1 MKTKNFF
8 MIAALLFSSAVL
20 TFSCKSDDD
29 GGGGDGA
36 GSGEITAKVDGT
48 TVTSIELTTT
58 ASNANGNL
66 MILGN
71 DGGQNPNR
79 AFNLTIVGF
88 DGPGTYP
95 VGGGANIFNVCS
107 YTETDASNPS
117 NPSAKVW
124 SAPYDNTQ
132 VGEIKISEVTSTYVK
147 GTFNFKG
154 KDQEGGT
161 IKNVTEGS
169 FNVKFM
175 TLP

>member
-1 MKTKNFF
+1 MKTKNLL
-8 MIAALLFSSAVL
+8 MIAALLFSSAVF

-29 GGGGDGA
+29 GGGGGGA

-48 TVTSIELTTT
+48 TVTTIELTTA

-71 DGGQNPNR
+71 DGGQNPNK
-79 AFNLTIVGF
+79 AFTMTIVGF

-95 VGGGANIFNVCS
+95 VGGGANIFNVCT
-107 YTETDASNPS
+107 YTQTDASNPS
-117 NPSAKVW
+117 NPVATVW
-124 SAPYDNTQ
+124 SAPYDDNQ
-132 VGEIKISEVTSTYVK
+132 VGEIKVSEVTSTYVK
-147 GTFNFKG
+147 GTFSFKG

-175 TLP
+175 SLP